1 MFLCLIF
8 ACQQP
13 YFDHPDKTQTS
24 FLPEQRSEKEKQID
38 LKLAEIDGWFFKR
51 KSEWVDLHLNRYYTD
66 GEVKV
71 ITEYNNGSSTSTS
84 LEGFRKF
91 FLSPFCFETGWDW
104 KLEFVSPEAEQR
116 YISEL
121 EAYMEETEADVPRY
135 NSLLLA
141 DSFKGSVTEDE
152 RYFYTEGVT
161 IDKFDT
167 QNADIIKYFAGE
179 RENLILSK
187 EWVRSRFQ

>member
-84 LEGFRKF
+84 LEGFRQF
-91 FLSPFCFETGWDW
+91 FLSPFCFETGWD
-104 KLEFVSPEAEQR
+104 
-116 YISEL
+116 
-121 EAYMEETEADVPRY
+121 
-135 NSLLLA
+135 
-141 DSFKGSVTEDE
+141 
-152 RYFYTEGVT
+152 
-161 IDKFDT
+161 
-167 QNADIIKYFAGE
+167 
-179 RENLILSK
+179 
-187 EWVRSRFQ
+187 

>member
-1 MFLCLIF
+1 M
-8 ACQQP
+8 
-13 YFDHPDKTQTS
+13 
-24 FLPEQRSEKEKQID
+24 
-38 LKLAEIDGWFFKR
+38 
-51 KSEWVDLHLNRYYTD
+51 
-66 GEVKV
+66 
-71 ITEYNNGSSTSTS
+71 
-84 LEGFRKF
+84 
-91 FLSPFCFETGWDW
+91 
-104 KLEFVSPEAEQR
+104 EFVSPEAEQR

-121 EAYMEETEADVPRY
+121 EAYMEETEAGVPRY